1 MPEPIHKGT
10 KPPQAVRR
18 RVLVIDDS
26 LDYLRS
32 MVLLLRSMGHYANF
46 AINATAA
53 IPVARRFRPDV
64 VLLDV
69 GLPDGD
75 GRLLAERLR
84 REAGLGDVHIVC
96 VTGRAYEDPRLSLAA
111 GCDAH
116 YLKPLDSSTLRRV
129 LARDRA

>member
-1 MPEPIHKGT
+1 
-10 KPPQAVRR
+10 
-18 RVLVIDDS
+18 VIDDS

-75 GRLLAERLR
+75 GRLLAELLR
-84 REAGLGDVHIVC
+84 KEAGLSDVHIVC
-96 VTGRAYEDPRLSLAA
+96 VTGRTNEDPRRSLEA

-116 YLKPLDSSTLRRV
+116 YLKPLDSSTLQRV
-129 LARDRA
+129 LSRDH

>member
-1 MPEPIHKGT
+1 M
-10 KPPQAVRR
+10 
-18 RVLVIDDS
+18 LVVDDS

-53 IPVARRFRPDV
+53 VPVARRFRPDV

-75 GRLLAERLR
+75 GRQLAALLR
-84 REAGLGDVHIVC
+84 REAGLGDVQIIC
-96 VTGRAYEDPRLSLAA
+96 VTGRAHEDPRRSLEA

-116 YLKPLDSSTLRRV
+116 YLKPLDTPTLRRV
-129 LARDRA
+129 LARDH